1 MNLLVRTARDLRR
14 LVTAD
19 FGFTVGI
26 ALVGVAL
33 EVIGRQTAQ
42 GGYDLHDLLALFTV
56 IVMAIAIVFRHRR
69 SPLKWV
75 ASIAAAGRRAGTWLR
90 RSTFEI
96 GLDLRGA
103 PRVRRGS
110 PPIVVWLA
118 AVLATWA
125 IAAALLAP
133 VCPHGLRPAAAG
145 VFYLGYLAILSGV
158 WLGLMALGLLAAF
171 LPFALI
177 HDRCIGSFIGPGPRP
192 RKREYAALASY
203 FGTLAIVG
211 TILPVAF
218 ALAWCGLILAAY
230 LLVCWLPTRG
240 DVRFLWRPYGTIR
253 VRSLPWG
260 AWVTWEF
267 LLITL
272 AIFALVLTALGDR
285 IAGTGLGPEAMPVTA
300 LLGLILAWLAPGA
313 LTALLIHITLGRWR
327 DPARPA
333 RPLAHVAGA
342 IAGRRIALRRLFYRQ
357 GWAVRFGPA
366 VPGGNDVEVILVEA
380 KLPTTND
387 EPRWPLPVTLS
398 ELQSDAGLWER
409 LRRRAE
415 IQARR
420 RVIGGLERLF
430 KLAAGRPSRGG
441 SGYWVAPH
449 LWFIAGLMR
458 DGDDEPDLADNTILS
473 RTAGPPYH
481 RVLPRAAR
489 HHMYRM
495 MRALQV
501 DLIFVEDGVG
511 FRRLR
516 KVLRV
521 LFEVYDIHAG
531 RRPAEEVDFRGLPGT
546 RVLIHD
552 FQFDEPF
559 RSEVYPEPKY
569 DYLGRARIL
578 HVFRDR
584 GEQEEPLE
592 SPFDYSH
599 TPAPAGAY

>member
-19 FGFTVGI
+19 FGFTLGI
-26 ALVGVAL
+26 GLVGVAL
-33 EVIGRQTAQ
+33 EVIGRQTAL
-42 GGYDLHDLLALFTV
+42 GGLDLQDLFALGT
-56 IVMAIAIVFRHRR
+56 IVVLGVLVVFRHRR
-69 SPLKWV
+69 SPLGWV
-75 ASIAAAGRRAGTWLR
+75 TAIAAAGRRAGTWLR
-90 RSTFEI
+90 RGTFEI
-96 GLDLRGA
+96 GLDLRGV

-118 AVLATWA
+118 AVLAAWA
-125 IAAALLAP
+125 VAAACLASI
-133 VCPHGLRPAAAG
+133 CPHGLRTAAAG
-145 VFYLGYLAILSGV
+145 VFYLGYLTLLAGV

-171 LPFALI
+171 LPIALI
-177 HDRCIGSFIGPGPRP
+177 HDRCVGSYFGPGPRP
-192 RKREYAALASY
+192 RKREFAALAGY
-203 FGTLAIVG
+203 FGILAVAG
-211 TILPVAF
+211 TILPVAV

-230 LLVCWLPTRG
+230 LAVCWLPARG

-253 VRSLPWG
+253 VRSLHWG

-272 AIFALVLTALGDR
+272 AIVALVLTALGDR
-285 IAGTGLGPEAMPVTA
+285 IAGAGVGAETMPVTA

-313 LTALLIHITLGRWR
+313 LTALLIHMTLGRYR

-333 RPLAHVAGA
+333 RPVAHIAGA
-342 IAGRRIALRRLFYRQ
+342 TAGRRAALRRLFRRA

-366 VPGGNDVEVILVEA
+366 IPGSLNVELELVEA
-380 KLPTTND
+380 KLPTIND
-387 EPRWPLPVTLS
+387 EPRWPLPVTLA
-398 ELQSDAGLWER
+398 ELESDTGVWER

-420 RVIGGLERLF
+420 RVIAGLERLF

-458 DGDDEPDLADNTILS
+458 DGEDEPDLADSTILS

-489 HHMYRM
+489 HHLYRM

-531 RRPAEEVDFRGLPGT
+531 RRPAEEIDFRGLPGT

-592 SPFDYSH
+592 SPFDYSR
-599 TPAPAGAY
+599 TPAPAGAM